1 MKIILAALS
10 TLFLIACGDQYR
22 FEKKDQ
28 NPISVQIRVIPEDQ
42 FGEEPTHFAY
52 SRYTTVTL
60 GGALEFWVLPIL
72 GDSLIT
78 QAEAETEGYINTPLW
93 EIEGGLISDYAVRYR
108 FEKAGIDTVRFFA
121 IDPLGD
127 TLRDSVFIYVDTPLK
142 LNVHSPEKVVLDF
155 DPNQPQGIQFEWSL
169 QGVDSWENPWVVLY
183 LTKDSS
189 TLLNEYFAVSSTGS
203 LRVPTEDLC
212 PPDTN
217 CRFWWRVVAV
227 TSTYERGAPIR
238 ADSSQ
243 IFILQTRRT
252 DTELSKAFIPL
263 VATDFS
269 LNTSITAQAERL
281 GENTRFTWDIDTA
294 KSMIESPLIP
304 AGTWVLRVWDN
315 AHPEYQA
322 DSTILQIGPGVLFNV
337 AQPIILRDLVAPQIS
352 PILGESETLSTTNDT
367 LWFLISDYGSG
378 PDTSATTVKWP
389 GTKYLKQ
396 GNKIGIPWTSLT
408 SQDRAVG
415 IQIIATDIAGN
426 TSGQCTWKF
435 QTLSNASVKV
445 LTPTCQTPAPVQEEE

>member
-1 MKIILAALS
+1 MKMILAL
-10 TLFLIACGDQYR
+10 LFTVFLFGCGNQNR
-22 FEKKDQ
+22 FEKEDH
-28 NPISVQIRVIPEDQ
+28 NPITVQIRVIPEDQ
-42 FGEEPTHFAY
+42 FGEEPTHFPY
-52 SRYTTVTL
+52 SRYTSVTL
-60 GGALEFWVLPIL
+60 GGALEFWAMPIL

-78 QAEAETEGYINTPLW
+78 QAEAESEGYLNTPLW
-93 EIEGGLISDYAVRYR
+93 MVEGEVISDYAVRYR
-108 FEKAGIDTVRFFA
+108 FEKAGIDTVRFYA

-127 TLRDSVFIYVDTPLK
+127 TLRDSIFIYVDTPLK

-155 DPNQPQGIQFEWSL
+155 DPNQQQGLQFEWSL

-217 CRFWWRVVAV
+217 CRLWWRVVAV
-227 TSTYERGAPIR
+227 TTTYERGAPIR

-252 DTELSKAFIPL
+252 DTELSQAFIPL
-263 VATDFS
+263 VAPDVN
-269 LNTSITAQAERL
+269 LTSSIIAQADL
-281 GENTRFTWDIDTA
+281 VGENFQIAWTVDTA
-294 KSMIESPLIP
+294 KSLIESPLIP

-322 DSTILQIGPGVLFNV
+322 DSTILKIGPGVLFNV
-337 AQPIILRDLVAPQIS
+337 AEPIVLRDLVAPQIF
-352 PILGESETLSTTNDT
+352 PILGTNELLSTTNDT
-367 LWFLISDYGSG
+367 LWFFISDYGSG
-378 PDTSATTVKWP
+378 LDTAATKVKWP
-389 GTKYLKQ
+389 GVKFLMQ
-396 GNKIGIPWTSLT
+396 GNKIGIPWVSLT

-415 IQIIATDIAGN
+415 IQIIATDLAGN
-426 TSGQCTWKF
+426 TSGTCTWKF
-435 QTLSNASVKV
+435 QTISNASVKV
-445 LTPTCQTPAPVQEEE
+445 LTPTCQAPVPVPEEE